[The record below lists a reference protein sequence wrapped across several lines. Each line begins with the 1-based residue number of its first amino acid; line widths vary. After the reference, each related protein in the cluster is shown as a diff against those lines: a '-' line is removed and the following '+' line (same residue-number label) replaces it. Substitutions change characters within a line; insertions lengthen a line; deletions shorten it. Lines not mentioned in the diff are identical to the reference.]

1 MELDDLKEEH
11 LVKIIEIYEEHCGS
25 RRSYTEAMCN
35 ESPKDVLMRLKDKRS
50 GDYLLGSKWDSHSAL
65 WLMERQDGHIEP
77 MFVPNFDPRED
88 KTIEWGDS
96 VYLSIEKANREFA
109 KAAGEYL
116 NKLES
121 H

>member
-1 MELDDLKEEH
+1 MKLDDSKEGYVVTTVE
-11 LVKIIEIYEEHCGS
+11 LYEQYFGEG
-25 RRSYTEAMCN
+25 RSYMEAMHKRPA
-35 ESPKDVLMRLKDKRS
+35 EEVLIELRKQGRVECR
-50 GDYLLGSKWDSHSAL
+50 LGSKWDSHSVL

-116 NKLES
+116 N
-121 H
+121 